1 MAFVLDCSV
10 ALAWIFPDEATE
22 ATERLRD
29 SLIEVRAF
37 APALWPI
44 EVANVLLVATRRG
57 RIDADEWEKLYAN
70 IKALPIEIDPVSPSR
85 VWGKT
90 LQLAH
95 THRLSVDDAMYL
107 EVALRMRL
115 PLATLDR
122 TLSEAA
128 RLEGLETPV
137 HA

>member
-10 ALAWIFPDEATE
+10 ALAWLFPDEATE
-22 ATERLRD
+22 VTDHLRD
-29 SLIEVRAF
+29 SLVEGRAF
-37 APALWPI
+37 APALWPM

-57 RIDADEWEKLYAN
+57 RIDPDEWEQIYAHLE
-70 IKALPIEIDPVSPSR
+70 ALPIEIDPVSTSR
-85 VWGKT
+85 VWGRT
-90 LQLAH
+90 LHLANA
-95 THRLSVDDAMYL
+95 HRLSVDDAMYL
-107 EVALRMRL
+107 ELALRMRL

-137 HA
+137 QT

>member
-10 ALAWIFPDEATE
+10 TLAWLFPDEATE
-22 ATERLRD
+22 ATDHLRD
-29 SLIEVRAF
+29 SLVEGRAF

-57 RIDADEWEKLYAN
+57 RVDSEEWEQLYAHLE
-70 IKALPIEIDPVSPSR
+70 ALPIEIDPVSTSH

-90 LQLAH
+90 LQLANA
-95 THRLSVDDAMYL
+95 HRLSVDDAMYL
-107 EVALRMRL
+107 ELALRMRL

-122 TLSEAA
+122 ALSKAA

-137 HA
+137 TV

>member
-10 ALAWIFPDEATE
+10 ALAWLFPDEATE
-22 ATERLRD
+22 VTDHLRD
-29 SLIEVRAF
+29 SLVEGRAF
-37 APALWPI
+37 APTLWPM

-57 RIDADEWEKLYAN
+57 RIDPDEWEQIYAHLE
-70 IKALPIEIDPVSPSR
+70 ALPIEIDPVSTSR
-85 VWGKT
+85 VWGRT
-90 LQLAH
+90 LELANA
-95 THRLSVDDAMYL
+95 HRLSVDDAMYL
-107 EVALRMRL
+107 ELALRMRL

-137 HA
+137 HT